1 MSASALQMGLQNFNH
16 TEALLCVLWKMMQS
30 LFVLIIL
37 SPLYCLKKK
46 TVKIRTNT
54 AGIPTS
60 PIARAP
66 SSIPVA
72 TTPDKVAKASEG
84 TNQRKTDEKAKNK
97 NILIK
102 KAKKDVK
109 AKKSERKKDEQRR
122 DDQTQIEGTA
132 DSDEE
137 RADIIPMSKVK
148 IMGNIDEVRKERKL
162 EIEKETEEIKSR
174 HEMDN
179 EKPMDMVMGANL
191 HVKIDENKCKLY
203 ETNDE
208 PTLDDEGDDMII

>member
-30 LFVLIIL
+30 LFVLIII

-54 AGIPTS
+54 GTPKS
-60 PIARAP
+60 PIAGAP

-72 TTPDKVAKASEG
+72 TTANKVAKTSGG
-84 TNQRKTDEKAKNK
+84 TNQRKT
-97 NILIK
+97 
-102 KAKKDVK
+102 
-109 AKKSERKKDEQRR
+109 KKDEQRR
-122 DDQTQIEGTA
+122 DDQTQVEGTA

-179 EKPMDMVMGANL
+179 EKQVDTVMGANL

>member
-1 MSASALQMGLQNFNH
+1 MKTPTSSYSYGSRGQINLSVCQQ
-16 TEALLCVLWKMMQS
+16 VLYKWGCKIS
-30 LFVLIIL
+30 II
-37 SPLYCLKKK
+37 PKKK

-84 TNQRKTDEKAKNK
+84 TNQRKT
-97 NILIK
+97 
-102 KAKKDVK
+102 
-109 AKKSERKKDEQRR
+109 KKDEQRR

>member
-30 LFVLIIL
+30 LFVLIII

-54 AGIPTS
+54 GTPKS
-60 PIARAP
+60 PIAGAP

-72 TTPDKVAKASEG
+72 TTANKVAKSSGG
-84 TNQRKTDEKAKNK
+84 TNQRKTDEKANNK

-179 EKPMDMVMGANL
+179 EKQVDTVMGANL
-191 HVKIDENKCKLY
+191 NVKIDENKCKLY